1 MASVNNFSTTVVIPN
16 GTAVS
21 APFNIDQFS
30 KALFHMPA
38 AWTAA
43 DMGFQVSQTAGGTY
57 LALSDGSGVIG
68 LTVAADGAYLIPTDI
83 MAARFIKFWSHSAG
97 VDTNQGAARTIGV
110 DLKT

>member
-1 MASVNNFSTTVVIPN
+1 MASVNNFSTEVIIPN
-16 GTAVS
+16 GAAVS

-43 DMGFQVSQTAGGTY
+43 DMGFQVSQTVGGTY
-57 LALSDGSGVIG
+57 HPLSDSSGIIA
-68 LTVAADGAYLIPTDI
+68 LTVAVDGSYLIPADI
-83 MAARFIKFWSHSAG
+83 AAARFIKFWSHSAG